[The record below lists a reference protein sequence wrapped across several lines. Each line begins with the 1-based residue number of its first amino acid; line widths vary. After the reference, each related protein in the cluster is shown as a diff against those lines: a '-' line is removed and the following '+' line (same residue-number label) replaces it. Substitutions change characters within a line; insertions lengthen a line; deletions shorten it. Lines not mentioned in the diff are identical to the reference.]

1 MHNRKILLVED
12 NPSDIE
18 LTTRALEKNKMA
30 KGLVVKEDG
39 EAALKYLFEECGHD
53 EEVDDLPALI
63 LLDLNLP
70 IVDGMEVLRQVK
82 ANDKTKRIPIVVLT
96 TSSEEDDIDNSYD
109 LGANAYIRKPVDSD
123 RFLVM
128 INYLGLFWL
137 IINEPSYRY

>member
-39 EAALKYLFEECGHD
+39 EAALKYLFEECGQD
-53 EEVDDLPALI
+53 EDVDDLPALI